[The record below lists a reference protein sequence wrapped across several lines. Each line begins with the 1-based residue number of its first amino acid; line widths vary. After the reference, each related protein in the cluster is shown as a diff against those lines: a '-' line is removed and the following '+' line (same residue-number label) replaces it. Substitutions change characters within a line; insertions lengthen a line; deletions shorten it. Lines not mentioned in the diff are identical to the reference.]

1 MTVLAVYSEDR
12 LKINEI
18 PLTADNQQFRVQLA
32 NTTYTLKIIW
42 RDVAGW
48 ILDVAD
54 SGGVALLTGVPL
66 VPEVNLLEQFPEL
79 GVNGTFVTVCDNG
92 SPEYPT
98 KTNLGTYSHLVFVQE

>member
-1 MTVLAVYSEDR
+1 MGDIE
-12 LKINEI
+12 
-18 PLTADNQQFRVQLA
+18 QQFAIQLA
-32 NTTYTLKIIW
+32 GVQYQLTLVW

-54 SGGVALLTGVPL
+54 SGGAAMLTGVPL
-66 VPEVNLLEQFPEL
+66 VPGVNLLEQFPEL

-92 SPEYPT
+92 SPEDPT